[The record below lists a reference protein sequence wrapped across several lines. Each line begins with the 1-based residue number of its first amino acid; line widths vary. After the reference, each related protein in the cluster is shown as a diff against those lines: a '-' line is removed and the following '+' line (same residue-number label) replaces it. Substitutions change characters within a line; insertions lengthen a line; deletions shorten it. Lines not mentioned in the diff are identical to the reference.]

1 VNVAM
6 MRLMVLGLLFRV
18 FYTKLATPSVHAE
31 YYVPSLM
38 QQVQEVSKSCKKVI

>member
-18 FYTKLATPSVHAE
+18 FYTKLVTPSVLAE
-31 YYVPSLM
+31 YYVPSL